1 MVKTQE
7 NIEKKISKLL
17 DDFQESEASVVNQY
31 NQEYQILK
39 DTVVRMN
46 QLDNDVVNLKARKE
60 LNTKNQFRT
69 IIVMFI
75 LIGCIEL
82 YNFLNDINS
91 KSIEQGIIIFSPL
104 IFSVGRS
111 PHLIN

>member
-17 DDFQESEASVVNQY
+17 DDFQESEVSVVNQY

-69 IIVMFI
+69 IIAMVIKIGQFNIGAQYKMAI
-75 LIGCIEL
+75 LGDYCHSHFRQLHWCVQL
-82 YNFLNDINS
+82 Y
-91 KSIEQGIIIFSPL
+91 K
-104 IFSVGRS
+104 
-111 PHLIN
+111 